1 MNSMNKIFCILLFI
15 PFYLSGQD
23 SLSLG
28 EAIQIGLKK
37 NYDILLSAKNIE
49 INTLFNNWGE
59 AGRLPQVNANINQ
72 NNTLSDQR
80 NNPASFLPYMI
91 QSNDIS
97 GNLALNWTIFNGFG
111 IKANKNKLEQLQ
123 FQSENTA
130 TLAIENTI
138 HGIILAYYQA
148 KMQFEQ
154 YSLLKNIL
162 QLTKEKYQQ
171 QLLRSELGVG
181 VKFDLLQYEGNLYTD
196 SANSVLQDLA
206 YKNAVRNLN
215 LLMGEEI
222 ERKWYLSS
230 EIKPQLDKSDLSNL
244 KKEMLSNNTNIKN
257 QYINLAL
264 TQQDITL
271 ARSAFFPVISFNAG
285 TNYSYG
291 TLKSDDVP
299 QFQSVQTN
307 NLNYY
312 GNFTLNFRLYDGGKV
327 KRGIKALEI
336 QQEVNQLETDQLT
349 QNLIFEL
356 TNVFELYQTR
366 LQLFELNKKAFLVA
380 KDNLNIAK
388 LKEKSGLIT
397 SFNFRDIEMVYLS
410 SGVNLFQ
417 SSYDL
422 LESNATLLKMTGK
435 IIQTNNSE

>member
-1 MNSMNKIFCILLFI
+1 MNSINKIFCILLFI

-91 QSNDIS
+91 QSNDVS

-162 QLTKEKYQQ
+162 HLTKEKYQQ

-206 YKNAVRNLN
+206 YRNAVRNLN
-215 LLMGEEI
+215 LLIGEEI
-222 ERKWYLSS
+222 EKKWYLSS
-230 EIKPQLDKSDLSNL
+230 EIKPQLDKSDLSAL

-271 ARSAFFPVISFNAG
+271 AKSAFFPVISFNAG

-307 NLNYY
+307 NINYY

>member
-1 MNSMNKIFCILLFI
+1 MNKIFCILLFI

-91 QSNDIS
+91 QSNDVS
-97 GNLALNWTIFNGFG
+97 GNLALSWTIFNGFG
-111 IKANKNKLEQLQ
+111 IKANKNRLEQLQ

-154 YSLLKNIL
+154 YSLLENIL

-230 EIKPQLDKSDLSNL
+230 EIKPQLDKSDLSAL

-271 ARSAFFPVISFNAG
+271 AKSAFFPVISFNAG

>member
-1 MNSMNKIFCILLFI
+1 MNKIFCILLFI

-59 AGRLPQVNANINQ
+59 AGRLPQVNTNINQ

-111 IKANKNKLEQLQ
+111 IKANKNRLEQLQ

-154 YSLLKNIL
+154 YSLLENIL

-222 ERKWYLSS
+222 EKKWYLSS
-230 EIKPQLDKSDLSNL
+230 EIKPQLNKSDLSAL

-271 ARSAFFPVISFNAG
+271 AKSAFFPVISFNAG

-397 SFNFRDIEMVYLS
+397 SFNFRDIEMVFLS

>member
-1 MNSMNKIFCILLFI
+1 MNKIFCILLFI

-91 QSNDIS
+91 QSNDVS

-111 IKANKNKLEQLQ
+111 IRANKNRLEQLQ

-154 YSLLKNIL
+154 YSLLENIL

-230 EIKPQLDKSDLSNL
+230 EIKPQLDKSDLSAL

-271 ARSAFFPVISFNAG
+271 AKSAFFPVISFNAG

-435 IIQTNNSE
+435 IIKTNNSK

>member
-1 MNSMNKIFCILLFI
+1 MNKIFCILLFI

-28 EAIQIGLKK
+28 EAIKIGLKK

-49 INTLFNNWGE
+49 INTLFNSWGE
-59 AGRLPQVNANINQ
+59 AGRLPQVNTNINQ

-91 QSNDIS
+91 QSNDVS

-111 IKANKNKLEQLQ
+111 IKANKNRLEQLQ

-222 ERKWYLSS
+222 EKKWHLSS
-230 EIKPQLDKSDLSNL
+230 EIKPQLDKSDLSDL

-264 TQQDITL
+264 TQQDITI
-271 ARSAFFPVISFNAG
+271 AKSAFFPVISFNAG

-291 TLKSDDVP
+291 KLKSDDVP

-435 IIQTNNSE
+435 IIQTNNSK